1 VIRVLTTV
9 TGCIAFLMLAGCATE
24 PTEADHE
31 RLDPN
36 TGTTVTL
43 MPKPVELV
51 LEKPRGAKTD
61 PFAYVAP
68 FETNRMGSHE
78 LYLWVSAPQV
88 AGALSVPQLYC
99 GENPVPLDKFDG
111 SPQEMGLS
119 SAPYKVPAPWSAQ
132 WYFKLSG
139 EVLDCLASTSRI
151 RITTQAADA
160 PEPDGY
166 GADKAAIAG
175 VNAFLARVRT

>member
-1 VIRVLTTV
+1 MIGLRTTIALG
-9 TGCIAFLMLAGCATE
+9 TAFLTLAGCATA
-24 PTEADHE
+24 PTEGQSE

-51 LEKPRGAKTD
+51 VEKARGPQSD

-78 LYLWVSAPQV
+78 LFLWVSAPQA
-88 AGALSVPQLYC
+88 AGALSVPQVYC
-99 GENPVPLDKFDG
+99 GEELVALDPLVGTLKDI
-111 SPQEMGLS
+111 GLS
-119 SAPYKVPAPWSAQ
+119 SPPYRMPAPWSVQ
-132 WYFKLSG
+132 WYFRLSG
-139 EVLDCLASTSRI
+139 EVLDCLASAPRI

-160 PEPDGY
+160 TEPDSYAVEGQ
-166 GADKAAIAG
+166 AISA